1 VHDLLRVLVT
11 NGLDDAS
18 DVQEPS
24 VMEPVFESAWLEQ
37 DQEPTGR

>member
-1 VHDLLRVLVT
+1 MHDLLRVLVT

-24 VMEPVFESAWLEQ
+24 AMEPVFESEWLER